1 MLQLRQEYIAASL
14 EVPASMSHWDKVMD
28 FIADQAEV
36 ILSDQSTIYKLRL
49 ACEEVFSNIMRE
61 TSDEQQEGR
70 EVSLWVSLFVMTE
83 SNPPMMVV
91 RIEDNGPPFDP
102 ELGED
107 KNVNMEQPLSER
119 KLGGLGLFL
128 VQQSAYAAEYYYQ
141 GDRNTYCLSFKL

>member
-1 MLQLRQEYIAASL
+1 MLQLHQDCIAASL

-36 ILSDQSTIYKLRL
+36 ILSEQSTIYKLRL

-70 EVSLWVSLFVMTE
+70 EVSLWVSFFVMPE

-102 ELGED
+102 ELSEG
-107 KNVNMEQPLSER
+107 KNVNTEQPLSER

-128 VQQSAYAAEYYYQ
+128 VQQSTYAAEYYYQ

>member
-49 ACEEVFSNIMRE
+49 ACDEVFSNIMRE

-102 ELGED
+102 ELSED
-107 KNVNMEQPLSER
+107 KNVNIEQPLSER

-141 GDRNTYCLSFKL
+141 GGRNTYCLSFKL

>member
-70 EVSLWVSLFVMTE
+70 EVSLWVTLFVMTE

-102 ELGED
+102 ELSED

-141 GDRNTYCLSFKL
+141 GGRNTYCLSFKL

>member
-70 EVSLWVSLFVMTE
+70 EVSLWVTLFVMTE

-102 ELGED
+102 ELSED

-119 KLGGLGLFL
+119 KLGGLGLYL
-128 VQQSAYAAEYYYQ
+128 VKQSAYAAEYYYQ
-141 GDRNTYCLSFKL
+141 GGRNTYCLSFKL